1 MSLVARVISNHRPP
15 SPTPLTIYVYMHY
28 TKIYIRSLRSS
39 LLLLPCFIQSRPL
52 SFVSVSR
59 VLLWNTNSRARI
71 VPWRPRHFVKSIP
84 RILRKRDRGAEWEI
98 SSEQILVRGYIFT
111 NVPHSTISAF
121 FPPLLSSLLLLVIP
135 SGTFPNPLSLSL
147 SVSAAANSG
156 FHSFFFFFVSFCRHR
171 LSVTHCPSA
180 ATMCSVLQNCTRYVK
195 RKNFGVQT
203 RNTLV
208 AVLKRV
214 FPRFRSYPLVSYPTY
229 SGRALLFPAWFL
241 LPREDTSTSS
251 IASS

>member
-147 SVSAAANSG
+147 FLSRPPQTLVSTL
-156 FHSFFFFFVSFCRHR
+156 FFFFCFF
-171 LSVTHCPSA
+171 LSPSSLSDSLSKCCDNVLRVTKLYS
-180 ATMCSVLQNCTRYVK
+180 L
-195 RKNFGVQT
+195 RKKEKLRRT
-203 RNTLV
+203 NT
-208 AVLKRV
+208 
-214 FPRFRSYPLVSYPTY
+214 
-229 SGRALLFPAWFL
+229 
-241 LPREDTSTSS
+241 
-251 IASS
+251 